1 MNIATFGN
9 FFGADTLI
17 IFLVI
22 LLLFGAKKLPEL
34 AKGMGQA
41 VREFTK
47 AKDEIEREVTRP
59 PETHTPKQ
67 LEEPTFSQRP
77 DPVDGETHGDIM
89 HGETTPPSAKEPDSK
104 ETTHVS

>member
-41 VREFTK
+41 LREFTK

-59 PETHTPKQ
+59 PEPTRQLDEPK
-67 LEEPTFSQRP
+67 FSQEP
-77 DPVDGETHGDIM
+77 DPAHGETHGNIM
-89 HGETTPPSAKEPDSK
+89 HGETTPAETKESDPHQ
-104 ETTHVS
+104 TTRA

>member
-1 MNIATFGN
+1 MNLATFGN
-9 FFGADTLI
+9 FFGADTLV

-41 VREFTK
+41 LREFTK

-59 PETHTPKQ
+59 PEPEPPKQ
-67 LEEPTFSQRP
+67 LDEPKFAQEP
-77 DPVDGETHGDIM
+77 DPAHGETHGDIM
-89 HGETTPPSAKEPDSK
+89 HGETTPAPAKESHPH
-104 ETTHVS
+104 ETTRVG

>member
-1 MNIATFGN
+1 MNIAFLNNLLGP
-9 FFGADTLI
+9 DMLI

-41 VREFTK
+41 VREFSK

-59 PETHTPKQ
+59 PETEPPKH
-67 LEEPTFSQRP
+67 LEEPKFSQRP
-77 DPVDGETHGDIM
+77 DPEPGETHGDIM
-89 HGETTPPSAKEPDSK
+89 HGETTPAAANESDPH
-104 ETTHVS
+104 ETTRVS

>member
-41 VREFTK
+41 LREFTK
-47 AKDEIEREVTRP
+47 AKDDIEREVTRP
-59 PETHTPKQ
+59 PEPEAPRQLDEPK
-67 LEEPTFSQRP
+67 FSQEP
-77 DPVDGETHGDIM
+77 DPEHGVTHGDIM
-89 HGETTPPSAKEPDSK
+89 HGETTPTPVKESDPH
-104 ETTHVS
+104 ETSRVG